1 MISRTFLNAAAAIL
15 LAAGPAVAG
24 STTGPQTILGTAG
37 VSDFQ
42 SVEFRAGEPAVIRI
56 AGAVRLWVYD
66 QDGQLVASTA
76 MDANTVNWVPSRTSK
91 FQLVVENPGSLPAPY
106 ALHIN

>member
-1 MISRTFLNAAAAIL
+1 MTSRTFLNAAAAIL
-15 LAAGPAVAG
+15 LTAGAADAG
-24 STTGPQTILGTAG
+24 STTGPHTILGTAG

-42 SVEFRAGEPAVIRI
+42 SVEFRSGEPAVIGI

-66 QDGQLVASTA
+66 QEGQLVASTA
-76 MDANTVNWVPSRTSK
+76 TNRNTVNWVPSRTSR
-91 FQLVVENPGSLPAPY
+91 FQLVVENPGSVPAPY